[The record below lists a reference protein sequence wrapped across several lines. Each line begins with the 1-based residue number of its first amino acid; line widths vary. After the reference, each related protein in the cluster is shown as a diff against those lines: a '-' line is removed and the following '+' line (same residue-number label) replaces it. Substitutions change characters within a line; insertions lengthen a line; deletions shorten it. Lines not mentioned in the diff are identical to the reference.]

1 MIRCLVCVMLLS
13 SASAAYALDPMLIL
27 LLRMMRDQAIS
38 SSIQAGIGSLRQE
51 SPPQPPQAGVGSLRQ
66 KSPSQLPGLL
76 FAPPSPSGTEDER
89 LRALIDESFL
99 HLSAA
104 QRDAVYESMQKILN
118 DPQNAQVRPQ
128 IVAAF
133 TSKARAAR
141 EGYSI
146 LDRLSYAEKRTLAA
160 QAKEEFRNLPA
171 GQRQQMLEVL
181 QSGML
186 PVPRD
191 FNDIMLAEFNTIPS
205 VAGNE
210 FQRE

>member
-1 MIRCLVCVMLLS
+1 MIRCLVCVVLLS
-13 SASAAYALDPMLIL
+13 SASAAYAVDPMLLL

-38 SSIQAGIGSLRQE
+38 SSIQAGIGSLRQQP
-51 SPPQPPQAGVGSLRQ
+51 PPQPPQAGAGSLRQ
-66 KSPSQLPGLL
+66 KSPSQLPELL
-76 FAPPSPSGTEDER
+76 FAPPPPSGTEEER

-104 QRDAVYESMQKILN
+104 QRDDVYASMQKILN

-128 IVAAF
+128 IIAEF
-133 TSKARAAR
+133 TFKARAAR

-160 QAKEEFRNLPA
+160 RAKEEFRNLPA

-191 FNDIMLAEFNTIPS
+191 FNDILLAEFNTIPS
-205 VAGNE
+205 AAGNDPR
-210 FQRE
+210 RE

>member
-27 LLRMMRDQAIS
+27 LLRMIRDQAIS
-38 SSIQAGIGSLRQE
+38 SSIEAGVESLRQQ
-51 SPPQPPQAGVGSLRQ
+51 SPPQPPVSGIAQ
-66 KSPSQLPGLL
+66 P
-76 FAPPSPSGTEDER
+76 APHGTEEQR

-104 QRDAVYESMQKILN
+104 QRDAVYAGMQKILN
-118 DPQNAQVRPQ
+118 DPQNALIQPQ
-128 IVAAF
+128 IVAEF
-133 TSKARAAR
+133 TFKARAAR
-141 EGYSI
+141 EGYVS
-146 LDRLSYAEKRTLAA
+146 LDRLSYAEKRTLAV
-160 QAKEEFRNLPA
+160 QAKEGFRNLPA

-191 FNDIMLAEFNTIPS
+191 FNDIMLAEFNTIPPA
-205 VAGNE
+205 VGNDRRHE
-210 FQRE
+210 